1 MLNARCRIP
10 AWGNMLVTNRQSS
23 PRRIM
28 AVSNNGEISLW
39 AHHASVTPMAS
50 KAVPATTGYRG
61 ISLSLGAGRMRLH
74 ATTEVGRASSLSSL
88 RLRRYPACW
97 PCRFELWE
105 ADVGE
110 SRSRTHTPGGNG
122 KMASTGWKTLPVDA
136 NRRLRY
142 GTLMTP

>member
-1 MLNARCRIP
+1 
-10 AWGNMLVTNRQSS
+10 MLVTNRQSS

-74 ATTEVGRASSLSSL
+74 ATTEVGRASSVSSL
-88 RLRRYPACW
+88 RLRTCPVASLGALSFGMRGG
-97 PCRFELWE
+97 ELQIPHFVR
-105 ADVGE
+105 DD
-110 SRSRTHTPGGNG
+110 NI
-122 KMASTGWKTLPVDA
+122 K
-136 NRRLRY
+136 N
-142 GTLMTP
+142 